1 MGAGRPHPTRNTCDP
16 MSQQNAELVRQA
28 INGPPGQGPGAYPDR
43 KPLGHIV
50 ARYNR
55 VARLYRPLEPLFLIF
70 PRARRNAVSALG
82 LNLGDVVLEIGAG
95 TGRNFEYLVRA
106 VGPEGRVIAVDAS
119 PGMLAEA
126 RRLVQ
131 AHGWSNVELL
141 EQDAAQLD
149 VQQELDAV
157 LFSLSYSVLPDPARA
172 LARAWQRLRPSA
184 RVVVMD
190 MGLTDTALRGLLR
203 PIAKLLVRLAPGDP
217 YSRPWNELAAYGPV
231 RTVRF
236 LLGLFYVCVVIKR
249 AG

>member
-1 MGAGRPHPTRNTCDP
+1 
-16 MSQQNAELVRQA
+16 MSRHNAELVHEA
-28 INGPPGQGPGAYPDR
+28 IGPLNRGPGAYPDR
-43 KPLGHIV
+43 KPLSHIV

-95 TGRNFEYLVRA
+95 TGRNLEYLVRA
-106 VGPEGRVIAVDAS
+106 VGPEGKVIAVDAS

-126 RRLVQ
+126 RRLVH

-141 EQDAAQLD
+141 EQDAARLD
-149 VQQELDAV
+149 VHHELDGV

-203 PIAKLLVRLAPGDP
+203 PIAKLLMRLAPGDP
-217 YSRPWNELAAYGPV
+217 YSRPWNELAVYGPV
-231 RTVRF
+231 TTVRF
-236 LLGLFYVCVVIKR
+236 LLGLFYVCVITKR
-249 AG
+249 TGC